1 MADSTSLR
9 RSTDVMCVAPRHERD
24 ALIDVVTGTPGGF
37 GLLPAL
43 QRLDALLT
51 RAADAAAEIY
61 GPEAATDPY
70 RGLVIGPDEFAR
82 LLRRD
87 PGEPLFSADDPD
99 ADPPAVR
106 GRELAWIGRAF
117 DLTPFDLDL
126 LIVAI
131 APELDLR
138 YERLYAYLQDDAT
151 RRRPTVDLALNLLC
165 GSAGERI
172 EARSR
177 VAADAPLLRHRLLHL
192 VVDPNQPH
200 QPLLARA
207 MKVDEQVLRLTLG
220 ESTLDPRLASCA
232 ELAPARRPLASL
244 TLDPAIRRA
253 LPLRA
258 IRAVPQSPQPRL
270 YFHGPPG
277 AGQRAAA
284 EALAT
289 EARLPLLVVDLDR
302 AGRSETPA
310 EEIIRIAFR
319 EAWFRRSAIF
329 LTGADALRDEPGRVA
344 RERLLEEISTSR
356 VLTVLAGREAWAPS
370 AHVLDRPTGVAVV
383 PFPVPDVAT
392 RRESWERALTA
403 AGIDVDGEVVAT
415 LAVHHR
421 LTVSRIAEA
430 VSSVRNRVDW
440 TGGEP
445 SAAELFA
452 AARAQSGQ
460 DLAAFARRID
470 RVYRWDDLILPDDA
484 LSQLRELRNWVA
496 QRERVLREWGFDGVL
511 ALGRG
516 ICALFAG
523 PSGTGKTMA
532 ADVLAG
538 ELELDLYKID
548 LATVVSK
555 YIGETEKNL
564 ERVFVAA
571 ESANAV
577 LFFDEADAIFGKRSE
592 VRDAHDRYANI
603 EIAYLLQRMEQYDG
617 IAILATNLRE
627 NLDDAFLRRLHF
639 IIEFPMPDEAH
650 RERMWRQFLP
660 TEAPVDGSIDYSFLA
675 RQFRLAGGNIKN
687 IVLSA
692 AFLAAAS
699 GGRIGMPHLIRAT
712 WREHQKMG
720 RVLSEVDIGDYATA
734 LHRGGEP

>member
-1 MADSTSLR
+1 MD
-9 RSTDVMCVAPRHERD
+9 
-24 ALIDVVTGTPGGF
+24 GTTTAHGF

-43 QRLDALLT
+43 RRLDALLA
-51 RAADAAAEIY
+51 RAVDAAAGVY
-61 GPEAATDPY
+61 GPEAGADPY
-70 RGLVIGPDEFAR
+70 RGLVIAPDEVTR
-82 LLRRD
+82 LLRRG
-87 PGEPLFSADDPD
+87 PGEPSLYVADLED
-99 ADPPAVR
+99 AEPIDAY
-106 GRELAWIGRAF
+106 GRELAWLSQTF
-117 DLTPFDLDL
+117 ELTPFDLDL
-126 LIVAI
+126 LVLAI

-151 RRRPTVDLALNLLC
+151 RRRPSVDLALNLLC
-165 GSAGERI
+165 PSAAARI
-172 EARSR
+172 EARAR
-177 VAADAPLLRHRLLHL
+177 VAADAPLLRHRLLQL
-192 VVDPNQPH
+192 VADPAQPQ

-207 MKVDEQVLRLTLG
+207 MRVDEQVLHLALG
-220 ESTLDPRLASCA
+220 RSTLDSRLAA
-232 ELAPARRPLASL
+232 YAALGPGRRALASL
-244 TLDPAIRRA
+244 ALDPATRRA

-258 IRAVPQSPQPRL
+258 IRGTSQGPPPRL
-270 YFHGPPG
+270 YLHGPPG

-284 EALAT
+284 EALAS
-289 EARLPLLVVDLDR
+289 EAGLPLLVVELDR
-302 AGRSETPA
+302 AAPSETPP
-310 EEIIRIAFR
+310 EEIIRVAFR
-319 EAWFRRSAIF
+319 EAWFRGSAIL
-329 LTGADALRDEPGRVA
+329 LTGYDSLREESRRA
-344 RERLLEEISTSR
+344 AHERLLEEVSTSR
-356 VLTVLAGREAWAPS
+356 VLTMVAGREAWAPS
-370 AHVLDRPTGVAVV
+370 GHVLDRPTGVVVV

-392 RRESWERALTA
+392 RRHSWQQALTA
-403 AGIDVDGEVVAT
+403 AGLDVDADVVVT
-415 LAVHHR
+415 LAAHHR
-421 LTVSRIAEA
+421 LTASQVAEA
-430 VSSVRNRVDW
+430 VASVRNRLDW
-440 TGGEP
+440 TGGEL
-445 SAAELFA
+445 SAADLFA

-460 DLAAFARRID
+460 DLAAFARRIE
-470 RVYRWDDLILPDDA
+470 RVYRWDDLILPADA
-484 LSQLRELRNWVA
+484 LAQLRELRHRA
-496 QRERVLREWGFDGVL
+496 GQRERVLVEWGFDAVL

-564 ERVFVAA
+564 ERVFAAA

-627 NLDDAFLRRLHF
+627 NLDEAFLRRLHF

-660 TEAPVDGSIDYSFLA
+660 RRAPVDASIDYPFLA

-692 AFLAAAS
+692 AYLASAS
-699 GGRIGMPHLIRAT
+699 GDRIGMPHLIRAT
-712 WREHQKMG
+712 WREHQKLG
-720 RVLSEVDIGDYATA
+720 RLLSEPDIGDYARV
-734 LHRGGEP
+734 LHEQA

>member
-117 DLTPFDLDL
+117 DLTPFD
-126 LIVAI
+126 
-131 APELDLR
+131 
-138 YERLYAYLQDDAT
+138 
-151 RRRPTVDLALNLLC
+151 LNLLC

-430 VSSVRNRVDW
+430 VSSVR
-440 TGGEP
+440 
-445 SAAELFA
+445 
-452 AARAQSGQ
+452 
-460 DLAAFARRID
+460 
-470 RVYRWDDLILPDDA
+470 
-484 LSQLRELRNWVA
+484 
-496 QRERVLREWGFDGVL
+496 
-511 ALGRG
+511 
-516 ICALFAG
+516 
-523 PSGTGKTMA
+523 K
-532 ADVLAG
+532 
-538 ELELDLYKID
+538 
-548 LATVVSK
+548 
-555 YIGETEKNL
+555 
-564 ERVFVAA
+564 RVFVAA

-639 IIEFPMPDEAH
+639 IIEFPMPDAAH

-699 GGRIGMPHLIRAT
+699 GDRIGMPHLFRAT

-720 RVLSEVDIGDYATA
+720 RVLSEVDIGDYASV

>member
-1 MADSTSLR
+1 
-9 RSTDVMCVAPRHERD
+9 MCVAPRHERD

-99 ADPPAVR
+99 AAPPAVR

-126 LIVAI
+126 LLVAI

-138 YERLYAYLQDDAT
+138 YERLYAYLQDDAS

-452 AARAQSGQ
+452 AARAQ
-460 DLAAFARRID
+460 
-470 RVYRWDDLILPDDA
+470 
-484 LSQLRELRNWVA
+484 
-496 QRERVLREWGFDGVL
+496 RERVLREWGFDGVL

-639 IIEFPMPDEAH
+639 IIEFPMPDAAH

-699 GGRIGMPHLIRAT
+699 GDRIGMPHLIRAT

-720 RVLSEVDIGDYATA
+720 RVLSEVDIGDYATV

>member
-1 MADSTSLR
+1 
-9 RSTDVMCVAPRHERD
+9 MCVAPRHERD

-99 ADPPAVR
+99 ADPPAVL

-138 YERLYAYLQDDAT
+138 YERLYAYLQDDAS

-244 TLDPAIRRA
+244 TLDPASRRA

-356 VLTVLAGREAWAPS
+356 VLTVLA
-370 AHVLDRPTGVAVV
+370 
-383 PFPVPDVAT
+383 
-392 RRESWERALTA
+392 A

-523 PSGTGKTMA
+523 PAGTGKTMA

-639 IIEFPMPDEAH
+639 IIEFPMPDAAH

-699 GGRIGMPHLIRAT
+699 GDRIGMPHLIRAT

-720 RVLSEVDIGDYATA
+720 RVLSEVDIGDYATV

>member
-117 DLTPFDLDL
+117 DLTPFD
-126 LIVAI
+126 
-131 APELDLR
+131 
-138 YERLYAYLQDDAT
+138 
-151 RRRPTVDLALNLLC
+151 LNLLC

-356 VLTVLAGREAWAPS
+356 VLTVLVGREAWAPS

-460 DLAAFARRID
+460 DLAAFARRSD

-617 IAILATNLRE
+617 IAILATNL
-627 NLDDAFLRRLHF
+627 
-639 IIEFPMPDEAH
+639 
-650 RERMWRQFLP
+650 
-660 TEAPVDGSIDYSFLA
+660 
-675 RQFRLAGGNIKN
+675 
-687 IVLSA
+687 
-692 AFLAAAS
+692 
-699 GGRIGMPHLIRAT
+699 
-712 WREHQKMG
+712 
-720 RVLSEVDIGDYATA
+720 
-734 LHRGGEP
+734 